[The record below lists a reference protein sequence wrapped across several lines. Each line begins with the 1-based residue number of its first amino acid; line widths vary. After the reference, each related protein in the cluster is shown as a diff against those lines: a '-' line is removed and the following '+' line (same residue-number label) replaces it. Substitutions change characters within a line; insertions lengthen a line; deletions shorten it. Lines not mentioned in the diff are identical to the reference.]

1 MMPIEILEEEYVSHS
16 ASQPFSGMTLFGE
29 MIPPHMMVRFH
40 LCKFIA
46 QVKLYPQTARNA

>member
-29 MIPPHMMVRFH
+29 MIPPHMMVVFMMT
-40 LCKFIA
+40 LTK
-46 QVKLYPQTARNA
+46 P

>member
-29 MIPPHMMVRFH
+29 MMVHDGSIYDDIFMMT
-40 LCKFIA
+40 LTK
-46 QVKLYPQTARNA
+46 P